1 MFYHVYLI
9 LQNLARNS
17 SKEQDFR
24 YEAAR
29 SSRNQNKNRFQEF
42 LPRMKNINFVLLDL
56 IVVDIADTARVIIP
70 RLDGHSDY
78 INFCYIDVSIY
89 LCSYLYNT

>member
-1 MFYHVYLI
+1 
-9 LQNLARNS
+9 
-17 SKEQDFR
+17 
-24 YEAAR
+24 
-29 SSRNQNKNRFQEF
+29 
-42 LPRMKNINFVLLDL
+42 MKNINFVLVHL
-56 IVVDIADTARVIIP
+56 IIVDIADTARVIIP